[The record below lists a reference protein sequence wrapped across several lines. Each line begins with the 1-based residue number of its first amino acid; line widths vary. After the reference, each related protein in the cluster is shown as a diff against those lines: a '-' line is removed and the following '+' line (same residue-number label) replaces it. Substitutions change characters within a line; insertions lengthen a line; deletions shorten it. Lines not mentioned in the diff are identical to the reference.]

1 MPPTDAAVKEEKV
14 EQAKEQAKDDEKEV
28 KESKDAK
35 ASAKEVKEGEEAEEV
50 KVDLDDPDLYINR
63 ELSLLDFQG
72 RVLEEAL
79 DENNPLLE
87 RVKFM
92 AFVGNNLDE
101 FFMVRVAGLKKQV
114 AAGVADLTPD
124 GLSPAE
130 QLAAIRKVTL
140 KLMTEA
146 QKSFQNDLVPL
157 LDKAGVHILNYE
169 DLTQKQKENADSY
182 FTEVIFPILTPMAF
196 DPGHPF
202 PHISNLSLN
211 LAVLIRDS
219 RDHFARIKVPGTLPR
234 LVPIKRSSG
243 SVRKDG
249 TVPHHHYFVWLE
261 QVIAANL
268 HSLFPGME
276 VIESHPFRVT
286 RDADVIIQELEAS
299 DLLESIEQGVRQRR
313 FGSVVRVTVNEEMP
327 THLRKI
333 LIENLQMDHKD
344 MYTLE
349 GPLGL
354 SSLMNLYQVDRFDL
368 KDHSFVPSIPTPLRS
383 ESYDGNIFS
392 AIREGDIL
400 VHHPY
405 DSFIPVVD
413 FLQLAAKD
421 PNVYAIKQTL
431 YRTGSNSPVIK
442 ALLDA
447 RESGKQV
454 AVLVELKARFDE
466 ESNIGW
472 ARTMERAGV
481 HVIYG
486 LLGLKTHS
494 KIALVVRKE
503 GENIRRYVHLATGNY
518 NAVTALS
525 YEDIGLFTCDE
536 QIGADATDLFNY
548 LTGYSTKQDYRKI
561 LVAPVNLRE
570 RMMALIER
578 EIEHQLNGEKGHLIF
593 KMNSLVDKRMI
604 KALYKASIAG
614 VKIDLIVRGM
624 CCLRPGIKSIS
635 ENIRIISVVGRF
647 LEHSRI
653 YYFRNGGK
661 EEILLGSA
669 DLMPRNI
676 NNRVEVLF
684 PVEDAGIIRYL
695 RDDVLAEYQNDTV
708 KARLMNSEG
717 IYERIKPNGDEEHL
731 NIQVKLFDI
740 RQANK

>member
-1 MPPTDAAVKEEKV
+1 MPPANAAVKVEKV
-14 EQAKEQAKDDEKEV
+14 EKVEKANQV
-28 KESKDAK
+28 
-35 ASAKEVKEGEEAEEV
+35 EELQV
-50 KVDLDDPDLYINR
+50 NLNDPDLFLNR
-63 ELSLLDFQG
+63 ELSMLDFQA

-79 DENNPLLE
+79 DEGNPLLE
-87 RVKFM
+87 RAKFM

-101 FFMVRVAGLKKQV
+101 FFMVRVAGLKKQI
-114 AAGVADLTPD
+114 AAGVVDVPPD
-124 GLSPAE
+124 GMTPAK

-140 KLMTEA
+140 RLMTEA
-146 QKSFQNDLVPL
+146 QNSFQNDLVPA
-157 LDKAGVHILNYE
+157 LDKVGVHILNYD
-169 DLTQKQKENADSY
+169 DLTQKQKENTDSY

-219 RDHFARIKVPGTLPR
+219 RDHFARIKVPSTLPR

-268 HSLFPGME
+268 HVLFPGME
-276 VIESHPFRVT
+276 IIESHPFRVT
-286 RDADVIIQELEAS
+286 RDADLIIQELEAS
-299 DLLESIEQGVRQRR
+299 DLLESIEQGVRQLR
-313 FGSVVRVTVNEEMP
+313 FGSVVRITVNKAMP
-327 THLRKI
+327 THIRNI
-333 LIENLQMDHKD
+333 LIENLEMDRND

-354 SSLMNLYQVDRFDL
+354 SSLMSLYQVDRFDL
-368 KDHSFVPSIPTPLRS
+368 KDLSFVPSIPAPLGG
-383 ESYDGNIFS
+383 ESYDGNIFA
-392 AIREGDIL
+392 AICQGDIF

-421 PNVYAIKQTL
+421 RDVYAIKQTL

-447 RESGKQV
+447 RETGKQV

-472 ARTMERAGV
+472 ARTMERQGV

-503 GENIRRYVHLATGNY
+503 GEHIRRYVHLATGNY

-525 YEDIGLFTCDE
+525 YEDIGMFTCDDE
-536 QIGADATDLFNY
+536 IGADATDLFNY
-548 LTGYSTKQDYRKI
+548 LTGYSTKQDYRKL

-570 RMMALIER
+570 RMTALIER
-578 EIEHQLNGEKGHLIF
+578 EIEHQRNGEQGHLIF

-604 KALYKASIAG
+604 KKLYEASMAG

-624 CCLRPGIKSIS
+624 CCLRPGIEGIS
-635 ENIRIISVVGRF
+635 DNIRVLSVVGRF

-653 YYFRNGGK
+653 YYFRNGGQD
-661 EEILLGSA
+661 EILLGSA

-684 PVEDAGIIRYL
+684 PVEDSKMIRYL
-695 RDDVLAEYQNDTV
+695 RDDVLAEYQNDNV
-708 KARLMNSEG
+708 KARLMSPDG
-717 IYERIKPNGDEEHL
+717 TYKRIERNGDDPPL

-740 RQANK
+740 RQTNE